1 MEVQPEVASGEIK
14 HLQRCIN
21 DLVSLLALPAIWSGG
36 DPSQVLHTLLDALMR
51 MLRLDLVSV
60 RLTDPVGEAPVEIVR
75 LAELRGPM
83 PSAHEICEA
92 LSQCLKN
99 DSRKWPPLLRNLM
112 GEGDVSIV
120 PLPLGLQGELGVIVA
135 AAERTDFPRQTE
147 ALLLGVAANQAS
159 IGLQEAR
166 LLSHQKR
173 VASELDQR
181 VVQRTAE
188 LATANEELKKELAER
203 TLVEE
208 RLRQEERELKRSE
221 VRKAAIMDS
230 ALDCIVM
237 IDHEGCITEFN
248 PAAEHTFG
256 HRRDEVLGKHLA
268 DIIIPPSLREKHRQ
282 GFARY
287 LATGEARVLGKRI
300 EMTAVRADGSEF
312 PVELA
317 ITRIPL
323 EGPPSFTG
331 YLRDITER
339 KHAEQKFR
347 GLLESA
353 PDAMVVVNGQG
364 RIVLVNAQMEN
375 VFGYQREELLGQ
387 EIEIL
392 VPERFR
398 GRHSGHRG
406 GFFAQPRV
414 RPMGQGLSLYGR
426 RKDGT
431 EFPVE
436 ISLSPL
442 ETEEGTLVSGAVRD
456 ISERKR
462 AEDELR
468 RSEAFLSEGQHLGQ
482 IGSFSWRV
490 ATDEITW
497 SAELY
502 RIYELEIGVPVT
514 LELIR
519 SRVHPEDVSLIQKM
533 KMVDLAREDGHD
545 FEWQYRLLLPDHSI
559 KYMHAVAH
567 ATRDQ
572 DGQLEY
578 IASVQDV
585 TARRLAEEARD
596 KARSEL
602 THMARAMSLGT
613 LTASISHELNQP
625 LSGIVTNASTC
636 MRMLAADP
644 PNVDGARETAR
655 RTIRDGNRA
664 SEVITRLRALF
675 GKKETTNESV
685 DLNDA
690 TREVLALSS
699 SELQRS
705 RVILRPELAEDLP
718 VVTGDR
724 VQLQQVILNL
734 IRNASDAMSAVDDR
748 PRQLLIRTER
758 DECDHVRLTVQDAGV
773 GFDPQAA
780 DRLFESFY
788 TTKNDGMGIGLSVSR
803 SIIESHHGRLWATL
817 NNGPGAAFSFS
828 IPRGPGGATG
838 AESNR
843 AIRTP
848 DVTDAA

>member
-1 MEVQPEVASGEIK
+1 MEVQHASGEVK

-21 DLVSLLALPAIWSGG
+21 DLVSLLALPAIWSGS

-60 RLTDPVGEAPVEIVR
+60 RLTDPVGGAPVEIVR
-75 LAELRGPM
+75 LAEPRGPT

-99 DSRKWPPLLRNLM
+99 ASRKWPPLLRNLM
-112 GEGDVSIV
+112 GEGDVSMV
-120 PLPLGLQGELGVIVA
+120 SLPLGLQGELGVIVA

-188 LATANEELKKELAER
+188 LAAANEELKRELAER
-203 TLVEE
+203 RLVEE
-208 RLRQEERELKRSE
+208 RLGQEERELKRSE
-221 VRKAAIMDS
+221 VRKAAIVDS
-230 ALDCIVM
+230 ALDCIVT

-248 PAAEHTFG
+248 PPAEHTFG
-256 HRRDEVLGKHLA
+256 YRRDEVLGKHLA
-268 DIIIPPSLREKHRQ
+268 DVIIPPSLREKHRQ

-300 EMTAVRADGSEF
+300 EMTALRADGSEF

-317 ITRIPL
+317 IARIPL

-339 KHAEQKFR
+339 KRAEQKFR

-353 PDAMVVVNGQG
+353 PDAMVVVGRQG
-364 RIVLVNAQMEN
+364 KIVLVNAQMEN

-398 GRHSGHRG
+398 GRHPRHRG

-414 RPMGQGLSLYGR
+414 RPMGEGLTLYGR

-436 ISLSPL
+436 ISLSSL

-456 ISERKR
+456 ITERKR
-462 AEDELR
+462 AEQALR
-468 RSEAFLSEGQHLGQ
+468 RSEAFLAEGQRLGQ

-502 RIYELEIGVPVT
+502 RIYEFEIGVPVT

-519 SRVHPEDVSLIQKM
+519 TRVHPEDVSLIE
-533 KMVDLAREDGHD
+533 KMVDQARDGSKD
-545 FEWQYRLLLPDHSI
+545 FEWQYRLLMPDHSI

-578 IASVQDV
+578 MASVQDV

-602 THMARAMSLGT
+602 THVARVMSLGT
-613 LTASISHELNQP
+613 LTASIAHELNQP

-636 MRMLAADP
+636 LRMLAADP

-664 SEVITRLRALF
+664 SDVVARLRALF
-675 GKKETTNESV
+675 SKKEVTTESV
-685 DLNDA
+685 DLNEA
-690 TREVLALSS
+690 TREVIALLL
-699 SELQRS
+699 SELQRN
-705 RVILRPELAEDLP
+705 RVILRPELADDLP
-718 VVTGDR
+718 PVTGDR

-734 IRNASDAMSAVDDR
+734 IRNGSDAMSSVDDR

-758 DECDHVRLTVQDAGV
+758 DEGDRVSLTVQDAGT
-773 GFDPQAA
+773 GFDPQAV
-780 DRLFESFY
+780 DRLFEGFY

-817 NNGPGAAFSFS
+817 NNGPGAAFTFS
-828 IPRGPGGATG
+828 IPRGPEGATG
-838 AESNR
+838 AESDR